1 MIYTVTLN
9 PSIDYVVE
17 VNELT
22 AGEIMRTKAEDL
34 IFGGKGI
41 NVSSMLAQLGM
52 KSCALGFIA
61 GFTGDALEQGVAAMG
76 IQPDFLK
83 VEQGF
88 TRINVK
94 VHAQEESEIN
104 GQGPQIRYTH
114 LEQLIKKLDRLK
126 KDDILVLSGNVP
138 CSIPQ
143 DIYAD
148 IMQHLQGNGIRVC
161 VDARQEALMSTLVY
175 HPFLIKPNHKEL
187 AEMFEVEL
195 SSREDLLVYAKEL
208 QAMGARNVL
217 VSMAEQGALLL
228 TETQEVY
235 HAPACRGKVVNSVG
249 AGDSMVAG
257 FLYGYLREQSYAA
270 ALRYGTACG
279 SASAFSKGIAD
290 RKTVEELLVQLKER
304 EAC

>member
-17 VNELT
+17 LHELT

-52 KSCALGFIA
+52 KSTALGFIA
-61 GFTGDALEQGVAAMG
+61 GFTGEALEQGVAAMG
-76 IQPDFLK
+76 IQPDFLR

-104 GQGPQIRYTH
+104 GQGPLIRSSH
-114 LEQLIKKLDRLK
+114 IEQLVKKLDRLK

-138 CSIPQ
+138 ASIPQ

-148 IMQHLQGNGIRVC
+148 IMQYLQGSGIRIC
-161 VDARQEALMSTLVY
+161 VDARQESLMSTLVY

-228 TETQEVY
+228 SETQEVY
-235 HAPACRGKVVNSVG
+235 HTPACKGQVVNSVG

-257 FLYGYLREQSYAA
+257 FLYGYLRENSYAE

-279 SASAFSKGIAD
+279 GASAFSKGIAN
-290 RKTVEELLVQLKER
+290 KEKVAELLEQLTD
-304 EAC
+304 CVC

>member
-148 IMQHLQGNGIRVC
+148 IMQHLQGSGIRVC

-175 HPFLIKPNHKEL
+175 HPFMIKPIIRSLRKCLRRAFQQGGSACLCE
-187 AEMFEVEL
+187 
-195 SSREDLLVYAKEL
+195 
-208 QAMGARNVL
+208 GA
-217 VSMAEQGALLL
+217 AGDGC
-228 TETQEVY
+228 TQCAGI
-235 HAPACRGKVVNSVG
+235 HGG
-249 AGDSMVAG
+249 AGS
-257 FLYGYLREQSYAA
+257 F
-270 ALRYGTACG
+270 TAH
-279 SASAFSKGIAD
+279 
-290 RKTVEELLVQLKER
+290 
-304 EAC
+304 

>member
-138 CSIPQ
+138 GSIPP
-143 DIYAD
+143 D
-148 IMQHLQGNGIRVC
+148 IMQHLQGSGIRVC

>member
-114 LEQLIKKLDRLK
+114 LEQLIKKLIFWCCPGMYPAVFHR
-126 KDDILVLSGNVP
+126 ISMRIS
-138 CSIPQ
+138 CSI
-143 DIYAD
+143 
-148 IMQHLQGNGIRVC
+148 
-161 VDARQEALMSTLVY
+161 
-175 HPFLIKPNHKEL
+175 
-187 AEMFEVEL
+187 
-195 SSREDLLVYAKEL
+195 
-208 QAMGARNVL
+208 
-217 VSMAEQGALLL
+217 
-228 TETQEVY
+228 
-235 HAPACRGKVVNSVG
+235 CRGAASVYVWMQG
-249 AGDSMVAG
+249 
-257 FLYGYLREQSYAA
+257 
-270 ALRYGTACG
+270 
-279 SASAFSKGIAD
+279 
-290 RKTVEELLVQLKER
+290 RKH
-304 EAC
+304 

>member
-148 IMQHLQGNGIRVC
+148 IMQHLQGSGICVC